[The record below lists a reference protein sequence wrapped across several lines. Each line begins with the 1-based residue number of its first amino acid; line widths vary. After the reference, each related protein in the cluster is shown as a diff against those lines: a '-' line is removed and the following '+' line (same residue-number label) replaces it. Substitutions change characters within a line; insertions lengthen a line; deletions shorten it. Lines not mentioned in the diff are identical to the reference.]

1 MYFPLL
7 IKDNFSTLVV
17 GGGKVAARKIESL
30 LQIRCRIT
38 IIAPQIANLID
49 RNVQNGSIR
58 WIQREYAPGDCK
70 GFQLVI
76 AATPI
81 REINYKVSEE
91 AREMGILVNVVDDP
105 VLSTFIFPAVW
116 RYRSLLV
123 AVSTEGMAPFMAA
136 EIRDRLASHA
146 QGMGS
151 WLEIAGDF
159 REIVRNEVKNPKER
173 EKFYRRFADAGPPSE
188 DQPPPESGHLS
199 DWLVWIDSIRK

>member
-7 IKDNFSTLVV
+7 VKDNFSILVV
-17 GGGKVAARKIESL
+17 GGGEVAARKIETL
-30 LQIRCRIT
+30 LQIHCGIT

-49 RNVQNGSIR
+49 RNVQIGSIR

-76 AATPI
+76 AATPT
-81 REINYKVSEE
+81 REVNRKVSDE

-116 RYRSLLV
+116 RHKSLLV
-123 AVSTEGMAPFMAA
+123 AVSTEGIAPFMAA
-136 EIRDRLASHA
+136 EIRDRLAGHA
-146 QGMGS
+146 RGMGS
-151 WLEIAGDF
+151 WLKIAGDF
-159 REIVRNEVKNPKER
+159 REIVRNEVNNPKER